1 VDPITNVTISA
12 GSTILRQRQNLG
24 RTRSLGVELDGA
36 FHLTRTMEFSAGY
49 QFVHAYVADSSSSLI
64 GKNVP
69 EVPRHQFTW
78 EARYWNPKRA
88 MLSVQGRYSAAQYDD
103 DLNTLVLPH
112 YYVMDLFAGRELR
125 RGFTVYLAGENILN
139 QRYAFTLTPPTPL
152 TSLATPILAR
162 AGIRYDFPAHEK

>member
-1 VDPITNVTISA
+1 
-12 GSTILRQRQNLG
+12 
-24 RTRSLGVELDGA
+24 
-36 FHLTRTMEFSAGY
+36 MEFSAGY

-125 RGFTVYLAGENILN
+125 RGFTIYLAGENILN

-152 TSLATPILAR
+152 TSLAPPILAR
-162 AGIRYDFPAHEK
+162 AGIRYDFPAREK